1 MIQTYHAHIYFALDE
16 MPLAAQVRD
25 NVIKRLPQVT
35 YTGQLIPA
43 SIGPHPL
50 PMFEIHIPASSINL
64 AMATINELRQGFS
77 VLIHPVQTDELAAHT
92 DDANWLGTQL
102 KLKLEIFK

>member
-1 MIQTYHAHIYFALDE
+1 MIQTYHAHIYFALEE
-16 MPLAAQVRD
+16 MSLAAQVRD
-25 NVIKRLPQVT
+25 NIIKHLPQLT
-35 YTGQLIPA
+35 YTGQLIPI

-64 AMATINELRQGFS
+64 AMATIESLRKDFS

-92 DDANWLGTQL
+92 NGASWLGEKLTLNLNVL
-102 KLKLEIFK
+102 K